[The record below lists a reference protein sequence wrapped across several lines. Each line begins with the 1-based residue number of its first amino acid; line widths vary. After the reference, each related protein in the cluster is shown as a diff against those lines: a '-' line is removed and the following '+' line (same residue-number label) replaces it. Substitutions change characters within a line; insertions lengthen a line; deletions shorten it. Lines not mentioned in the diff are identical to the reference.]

1 MWLLSSALTL
11 HLPPAYL
18 APSSQPLT
26 RAAAAHLCA
35 ADRPSEE
42 EAKARWLAG
51 QNSQHNPPPPSAA
64 ASAAQRSAE
73 AEAKAARSPGLQN
86 NFYDIPTAD
95 FKRPHGAAP
104 AGEAPGGAPGGEA
117 PGGAEPAAE
126 WEEAPPAGGSGPG
139 ATVPAAYGAESPVPG
154 REREYEAF
162 KAQAGAW
169 PEEARARY
177 RRNRL
182 NNRASASAPGSG
194 HGAAGGGTAVSGAN
208 DALIESI
215 CMTIDALAAVTAGD
229 PAVARRHFD
238 MIQGHAAAALLNGG
252 REGQPRRR

>member
-1 MWLLSSALTL
+1 MAGGGLGGGAAGGGGFEAVAPFASGGRDRGGAGGYAGAAGGYGDRASVFALEEQ
-11 HLPPAYL
+11 A
-18 APSSQPLT
+18 A
-26 RAAAAHLCA
+26 AAAAHA
-35 ADRPSEE
+35 REE
-42 EAKARWLAG
+42 EAAARYRK
-51 QNSQHNPPPPSAA
+51 N
-64 ASAAQRSAE
+64 AAQ
-73 AEAKAARSPGLQN
+73 
-86 NFYDIPTAD
+86 
-95 FKRPHGAAP
+95 
-104 AGEAPGGAPGGEA
+104 
-117 PGGAEPAAE
+117 
-126 WEEAPPAGGSGPG
+126 
-139 ATVPAAYGAESPVPG
+139 
-154 REREYEAF
+154 
-162 KAQAGAW
+162 
-169 PEEARARY
+169 EEARARY